1 MAALLDGAHLGL
13 GALVGLLAVLGLAV
27 RSDVLLVAG
36 VRALRRETGGPVD
49 AELVRRGAGERV
61 APVVTTAVALGL
73 LMLPVAI
80 VGPQPGLEVLHPMSL
95 VLLGG
100 LLTSTLVT
108 LFVLPA
114 LYAQLV
120 SGSTRRTASTEEP
133 TDPFVASEPGGM
145 AAATLPHQRSAPAE
159 SRDTGTTR

>member
-1 MAALLDGAHLGL
+1 M
-13 GALVGLLAVLGLAV
+13 
-27 RSDVLLVAG
+27 
-36 VRALRRETGGPVD
+36 
-49 AELVRRGAGERV
+49 
-61 APVVTTAVALGL
+61 VTTAVALGL

-114 LYAQLV
+114 LYAQMV
-120 SGSTRRTASTEEP
+120 SGPTRRKASTEEP
-133 TDPFVASEPGGM
+133 TDPFVDSEPGAM
-145 AAATLPHQRSAPAE
+145 AASLPHQRSAPAE
-159 SRDTGTTR
+159 PGDTGTTR